1 MATAAILVNG
11 LPGSGK
17 TTLGA
22 KLAVLLGCP
31 LLSRDAVKESLADLS
46 GPTIPGPVLGGI
58 AMDTV
63 WSMAAAIQDGVVI
76 DSFWFA
82 GRDDDFARDGIA
94 RSGASRVVEV
104 WCDVPSDVARERF
117 RARQRHPIHGT
128 EFGDWAGAQPI
139 AVWPVVRVDTTTAV
153 DFDALL
159 PELASYL
166 LA

>member
-17 TTLGA
+17 MTIGA
-22 KLAVLLGCP
+22 KLASLLGCP
-31 LLSRDAVKESLADLS
+31 LLSKDAVKESLADLS

-63 WSMAAAIQDGVVI
+63 WSMAAGIQDGVVI
-76 DSFWFA
+76 ESFWFA
-82 GRDDDFARDGIA
+82 GRDDEFAREGIV
-94 RSGASRVVEV
+94 RSGASKVVEV
-104 WCDVPSDVARERF
+104 WCEVPPDVARERF
-117 RARQRHPIHGT
+117 EARQRHPIHRT
-128 EFGDWAGAQPI
+128 EFGGWAGAQPI
-139 AVWPVVRVDTTTAV
+139 AIWPVVRVDTTTAV